1 MYRTVLTTTA
11 LALSLIGLS
20 ERPASAQLMPTA
32 QVANLI
38 AKVEDG
44 VDYLEKRGGADAA
57 RLWGVL
63 RTGVNDLARAYG
75 VPPLGI

>member
-1 MYRTVLTTTA
+1 MYRTVLTTSA

-38 AKVEDG
+38 AKSGARVW
-44 VDYLEKRGGADAA
+44 RAAGG
-57 RLWGVL
+57 
-63 RTGVNDLARAYG
+63 DLTSTFERCSNPSPFY
-75 VPPLGI
+75 

>member
-32 QVANLI
+32 RVANLI
-38 AKVEDG
+38 AKS
-44 VDYLEKRGGADAA
+44 GARVWRAA
-57 RLWGVL
+57 V
-63 RTGVNDLARAYG
+63 A
-75 VPPLGI
+75 I

>member
-11 LALSLIGLS
+11 PALSLIGLS

-38 AKVEDG
+38 AKS
-44 VDYLEKRGGADAA
+44 GARVWRAA
-57 RLWGVL
+57 V
-63 RTGVNDLARAYG
+63 A
-75 VPPLGI
+75 I